1 VKARVAFVAAGLA
14 VSESYWGFSAARAH
28 ASRLAR
34 EGADPSALLAA
45 WQHYRAARAEF
56 VRRFES
62 TRRELPHAFTTREI
76 AAYLRNQP
84 DSRIARELAGTAAGR
99 AALQQ
104 EAHLSWEH
112 LGATGP
118 QIGQL
123 MQAGVE
129 TLVDSGWS
137 LPKVLPVGSSAA
149 SEWLAAGQHWFGR
162 GEAWEGRSVGLA
174 PRADGKR
181 ILRIA
186 GCRTEDMGQWAQA
199 IPGALYAATIDV
211 RAKTSPGTS
220 THLIVAFTDENW
232 KHLDSWRL
240 DRLPPDPAVQ
250 ETTLCVIAKAPP
262 TAKYVGYGLR
272 VLNQINDD
280 FAEFSGASLRR
291 LDP

>member
-1 VKARVAFVAAGLA
+1 LV
-14 VSESYWGFSAARAH
+14 
-28 ASRLAR
+28 
-34 EGADPSALLAA
+34 AA

-62 TRRELPHAFTTREI
+62 TRRELPHAFTTRDI
-76 AAYLRNQP
+76 GAYLRNQP
-84 DSRIARELAGTAAGR
+84 DSRIALELARTAAGR

-104 EAHLSWEH
+104 EAHLSLEY
-112 LGATGP
+112 LGATAP
-118 QIGQL
+118 EITKL

-129 TLVDSGWS
+129 TLVDPEWS
-137 LPKVLPVGSSAA
+137 LPKALPVGSSAA
-149 SEWLAAGQHWFGR
+149 SDWLAAGQHWHGR
-162 GEAWEGRSVGLA
+162 GEAWEGRSVALTK
-174 PRADGKR
+174 RSDGR
-181 ILRIA
+181 RVLRIA

-199 IPGALYAATIDV
+199 IPGAVYAATINV

-220 THLIVAFTDENW
+220 THLVLSFLDEKG
-232 KHLDSWRL
+232 KHLDSWRV

-262 TAKYVGYGLR
+262 AAKYVGYGLR